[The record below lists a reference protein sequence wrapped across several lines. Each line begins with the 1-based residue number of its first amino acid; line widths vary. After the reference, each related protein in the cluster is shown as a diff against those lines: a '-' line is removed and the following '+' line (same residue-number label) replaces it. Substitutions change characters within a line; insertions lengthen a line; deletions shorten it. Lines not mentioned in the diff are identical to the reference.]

1 MVDQKMIAGIFT
13 DFRDIYTG
21 KAVAGIHALCEKYKN
36 HRMLMTLLSN
46 MDEAVKL
53 DVPVAMKEIYSF
65 YKEYRGQDLTDK
77 DWSEIVE
84 GVTRMAKDNGD
95 NRWYRGVILEITSI
109 LESDDRERRRIA
121 QEVEKEMEEAA
132 RAAEQEAA

>member
-1 MVDQKMIAGIFT
+1 MVDQKMIARIFT
-13 DFRDIYTG
+13 DFRNLYTG

-36 HRMLMTLLSN
+36 HRMLMALLSN

-53 DVPVAMKEIYSF
+53 DVPAAMKEIYSF
-65 YKEYRGQDLTDK
+65 YKEYRGLDLTDE
-77 DWSEIVE
+77 DWAVIVQS
-84 GVTRMAKDNGD
+84 VSRMATDNGD
-95 NRWYRGVILEITSI
+95 NRWYRGVILEIVNI

-121 QEVEKEMEEAA
+121 KEVEKEMEEAA